1 MTKKETARVAQCIT
15 DLTREMTLLREAI
28 DSEPN
33 QFKAN
38 AMSHDV
44 SQLWVIIQSL
54 MAL

>member
-1 MTKKETARVAQCIT
+1 MSKKETARVALCIKE
-15 DLTREMTLLREAI
+15 LTTEMTLLREAI
-28 DSEPN
+28 DNETDAL
-33 QFKAN
+33 KAN

>member
-1 MTKKETARVAQCIT
+1 MSKKEAKRVADCIK
-15 DLTREMTLLREAI
+15 DLSREMAELREAM
-28 DSEPN
+28 DTETDPL
-33 QFKAN
+33 KAN